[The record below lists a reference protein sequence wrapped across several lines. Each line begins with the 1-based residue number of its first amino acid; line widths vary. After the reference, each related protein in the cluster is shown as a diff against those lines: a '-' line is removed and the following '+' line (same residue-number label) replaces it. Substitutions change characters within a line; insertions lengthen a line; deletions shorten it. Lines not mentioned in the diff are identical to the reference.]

1 MVLELY
7 CKKAGGKR
15 EGRKRERERPAMTT
29 KREGGRERK
38 G

>member
-7 CKKAGGKR
+7 CRKAGGKKEGKKER
-15 EGRKRERERPAMTT
+15 PAMTKRRDGRKRER
-29 KREGGRERK
+29 KRK